1 MESRSLQSECS
12 VESSMCTKSYPNT
25 TGSLR
30 STQPPWQRSEPECEE
45 DLQLEYL
52 DVTKPSLMSPS
63 VGAIAGDCSVYTSP
77 SQDWKCM
84 PVYVSD
90 REISSTAAPDS
101 NGSSSDSDGQP
112 VRRGFSTED
121 SVEGSSDSD
130 VPAST
135 DSDHPRSSEAP
146 SLAVPNSDDDSDH
159 PRSPEAPSLAV
170 QSLDHFHSSSDEGSG
185 LSDEEPRAA
194 RTMKSKDS
202 QCWHPLLVI
211 GWTGDLPLN
220 ESSNATPT
228 CGAQPLSPPP
238 LPPKP
243 PSLFSAGKFAETP
256 KGLSKALNTELRD
269 LEEEMRDLVASNS
282 DDDRDHPCS
291 PEVPSL
297 AVQSLDQFHSSF
309 DEGVGLFDEEPRAAR
324 TMKSEDSQCCHPLV
338 VVDRTVDLP
347 LNESSNATPTLPPL
361 PPKPR
366 SLFSAG
372 KFAETAK
379 GLSKAL
385 DTELRDLEDEMRD
398 LTEDLMAIKR
408 TIPSMSVD
416 GELVFS
422 MEP

>member
-1 MESRSLQSECS
+1 
-12 VESSMCTKSYPNT
+12 
-25 TGSLR
+25 
-30 STQPPWQRSEPECEE
+30 
-45 DLQLEYL
+45 
-52 DVTKPSLMSPS
+52 
-63 VGAIAGDCSVYTSP
+63 
-77 SQDWKCM
+77 M

-90 REISSTAAPDS
+90 REILSTAAPDS
-101 NGSSSDSDGQP
+101 NGSSSDSDGQS

-159 PRSPEAPSLAV
+159 PRSPEVPSLAV
-170 QSLDHFHSSSDEGSG
+170 QNLDHFHSSSDEGSG

-194 RTMKSKDS
+194 RTMRSKDS

-211 GWTGDLPLN
+211 GWTGDMPVN

-228 CGAQPLSPPP
+228 GGAQPLSPPP

-243 PSLFSAGKFAETP
+243 LSLFNAGKFAETP

-269 LEEEMRDLVASNS
+269 LEAEMRDLVASNS

-297 AVQSLDQFHSSF
+297 AGQSLGHFHSSF
-309 DEGVGLFDEEPRAAR
+309 DEGLGISDEEPRAAC
-324 TMKSEDSQCCHPLV
+324 TMKSEDSQCWHHLA
-338 VVDRTVDLP
+338 VVDRTGDLP
-347 LNESSNATPTLPPL
+347 LNESSNATPTGGAQPLSPPPL

-408 TIPSMSVD
+408 TIPSMSAD

>member
-1 MESRSLQSECS
+1 
-12 VESSMCTKSYPNT
+12 
-25 TGSLR
+25 
-30 STQPPWQRSEPECEE
+30 
-45 DLQLEYL
+45 
-52 DVTKPSLMSPS
+52 MSPS
-63 VGAIAGDCSVYTSP
+63 VRAIAGDCSVYTSP

-135 DSDHPRSSEAP
+135 DSDHPRSPEAP
-146 SLAVPNSDDDSDH
+146 SLAVPN
-159 PRSPEAPSLAV
+159 
-170 QSLDHFHSSSDEGSG
+170 LDHFHSSSDEGSG

-211 GWTGDLPLN
+211 GWTGDLPVN

-228 CGAQPLSPPP
+228 GGAQPLSPPP

-243 PSLFSAGKFAETP
+243 PSLFNAGKFAETP

-269 LEEEMRDLVASNS
+269 LEAEMRDLVASNS

-297 AVQSLDQFHSSF
+297 AVQSL
-309 DEGVGLFDEEPRAAR
+309 
-324 TMKSEDSQCCHPLV
+324 
-338 VVDRTVDLP
+338 
-347 LNESSNATPTLPPL
+347 
-361 PPKPR
+361 
-366 SLFSAG
+366 
-372 KFAETAK
+372 
-379 GLSKAL
+379 
-385 DTELRDLEDEMRD
+385 
-398 LTEDLMAIKR
+398 
-408 TIPSMSVD
+408 
-416 GELVFS
+416 
-422 MEP
+422 